1 MSLFLIAFIFK
12 IYSYFKDRVNL
23 CYAFEGNIRPTNM
36 NLINIIKSKKMWQVI
51 DETRNINSKYS
62 GGAYYSLNRIPCRG
76 KTKLPFPIKA
86 NISCPVFLA
95 KDQYI
100 FLPDMILIKRG
111 SKFISVSYES
121 AQPSIHRTTIQEP
134 KSHPGDARVID
145 YTYQY
150 VNKSGG
156 PDRRFKINPKIPICS
171 YGELTFKSTEN
182 LNIRIQFSNDS
193 FVESISTDKSV

>member
-1 MSLFLIAFIFK
+1 MK
-12 IYSYFKDRVNL
+12 
-23 CYAFEGNIRPTNM
+23 
-36 NLINIIKSKKMWQVI
+36 Q
-51 DETRNINSKYS
+51 ET
-62 GGAYYSLNRIPCRG
+62 L
-76 KTKLPFPIKA
+76 TA
-86 NISCPVFLA
+86 NILVEPIIHSIVFHAVVKQNFHSQLKQIYLA
-95 KDQYI
+95 LYFWQKI
-100 FLPDMILIKRG
+100 STFFLPDMILIKRG